1 MFAFSANDFLL
12 TLAGVAL
19 IMGVIT
25 FLIGIVILAFKVR
38 SDEFNQISAHTAKLM
53 DKGIVENV
61 AGLVDNTSNLLAKIN
76 EMARTKAGVGMFL
89 ILITFILLGAAYFLI
104 TRIP

>member
-19 IMGVIT
+19 VMGVIT

>member
-1 MFAFSANDFLL
+1 MFALSANDFLL
-12 TLAGVAL
+12 TLAGVCL

-61 AGLVDNTSNLLAKIN
+61 AGLVDNTSNLLEKIN

-89 ILITFILLGAAYFLI
+89 ILITFILIGAAYFLI

>member
-19 IMGVIT
+19 VMGVIT

-89 ILITFILLGAAYFLI
+89 ILITFILLGAAYFLV